1 MEIKITLSDAEVKQL
16 QDAATAA
23 RETVTDYI
31 RLCCQLVPSCYLVHI
46 YMPETDETH
55 VIYSYKS
62 GEYKIGDRVRYA
74 DDLGDYDYIGE
85 VIAVIPQLET
95 PETLRMRTEPIII

>member
-46 YMPETDETH
+46 Y
-55 VIYSYKS
+55 IYSTS
-62 GEYKIGDRVRYA
+62 VR
-74 DDLGDYDYIGE
+74 
-85 VIAVIPQLET
+85 
-95 PETLRMRTEPIII
+95 RTVYQ